1 MATLQEQLIEAQA
14 AYHDLLIGKA
24 VAEFRDQSGEVVRYT
39 QADRRELNAYIADL
53 KAQIA
58 VAAGKCAVGPLR
70 VRF

>member
-39 QADRRELNAYIADL
+39 QADRRELNAYISDL

-58 VAAGKCAVGPLR
+58 VAAGTASIGPLR

>member
-1 MATLQEQLIEAQA
+1 MATLQELLIEAQS

-24 VAEFRDQSGEVVRYT
+24 VAEFRDQSGEVVRYS
-39 QADRRELNAYIADL
+39 QADRRELNAYISDL

-58 VAAGKCAVGPLR
+58 QSTGTSPLGPLR